1 MGTTCDVE
9 LSSGRSGVEVSPVEV
24 KPVDEG
30 FSSYNSSTTIVGV
43 ITPREK
49 LRAWLLFLRP
59 TSARN
64 VDVDTT
70 QEVL

>member
-1 MGTTCDVE
+1 M
-9 LSSGRSGVEVSPVEV
+9 SSGLRKNQRKPQIRLQEDGAV
-24 KPVDEG
+24 KPVDED